1 MNISF
6 NIPRRGAVPRSEVA
20 NQRARRD
27 ARARIVAGARAAFAR
42 KGPTAT
48 MADVAASAGVSQG
61 LPYRYFS
68 DKDALIRAL
77 VTEAVLQ
84 ADAESSPLALP
95 GSAAGRLRDLVTSMV
110 EARRAQPELFL
121 LFQHVVSD
129 PATPPDLL
137 ELIQARGRAVA
148 DTMRQLITEAQAAG
162 EVAPDDPDQL
172 VTALMACLDGLGR
185 FTLSHPAE
193 AAAHFPAAQ
202 IITRM
207 LEPGAAGPHPP
218 ALACGNPD
226 CNTRRRAACPPKL
239 SGTPSWQ
246 RSPGATGTRCPGTSP
261 PAAPGP

>member
-1 MNISF
+1 V
-6 NIPRRGAVPRSEVA
+6 PCRGVK
-20 NQRARRD
+20 QRTSRPAGTPGPGSWPGPGRPSR
-27 ARARIVAGARAAFAR
+27 ARARPRR
-42 KGPTAT
+42 WRT
-48 MADVAASAGVSQG
+48 VSQG

-77 VTEAVLQ
+77 VTEAVQQ
-84 ADAESSPLALP
+84 ADTESSPLAVP

-137 ELIQARGRAVA
+137 ELIQARGHAVA

-172 VTALMACLDGLGR
+172 VTAIMACLDGLGR
-185 FTLSHPAE
+185 FTLSQPAE
-193 AAAHFPAAQ
+193 AAAHFPATK

-207 LEPGAAGPHPP
+207 LEPPVP
-218 ALACGNPD
+218 
-226 CNTRRRAACPPKL
+226 
-239 SGTPSWQ
+239 
-246 RSPGATGTRCPGTSP
+246 
-261 PAAPGP
+261 